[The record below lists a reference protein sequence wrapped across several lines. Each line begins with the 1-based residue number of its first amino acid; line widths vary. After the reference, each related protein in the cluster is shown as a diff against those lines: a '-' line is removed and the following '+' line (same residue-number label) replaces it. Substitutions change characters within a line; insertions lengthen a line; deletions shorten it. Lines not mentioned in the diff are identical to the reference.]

1 MNQSAVRKT
10 IGDLKDRGKL
20 TGVDVANIAKVS
32 KATVSRWFAGTAAP
46 RPKTELVLSDL
57 RYVVDRLGEF
67 YAPDETRMWL
77 YARNELLGGAT
88 AMDLIHQERTDEVLQ
103 AIERLDSL
111 AYL

>member
-10 IGDLKDRGKL
+10 IVDLKDRGRL
-20 TGVDVANIAKVS
+20 TGVDVANIAHVS

-57 RYVVDRLGEF
+57 RYVVDRLAEF
-67 YAPDETRMWL
+67 YTPDETRMWL
-77 YARNELLGGAT
+77 YARNDLLGGVT
-88 AMDLIHQERTDEVLQ
+88 AMELIHQERTDEVLQ

-111 AYL
+111 TYL